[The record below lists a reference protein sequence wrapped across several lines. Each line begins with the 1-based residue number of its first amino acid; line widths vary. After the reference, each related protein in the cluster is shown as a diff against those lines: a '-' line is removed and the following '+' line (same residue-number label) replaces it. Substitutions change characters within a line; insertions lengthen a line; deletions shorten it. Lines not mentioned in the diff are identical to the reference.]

1 MAGAPAPALTAMRFA
16 GRTAWI
22 TGASSGIGEA
32 LAEAFANEGATLI
45 LSGRRRD
52 ALAQVA
58 SRLGGESLVLPFEAT
73 DSPALPAAVEAA
85 WDWRG
90 GVDILVNNAGV
101 SQRSLAIDTAPEVY
115 ETIIEVD
122 LIAPIRLTQLVLPL
136 MAGRGA
142 GHIVAIS
149 SVAGRL
155 GPVLRTAYAAAKH
168 GLIGY
173 CDALRAEV
181 EAAYGIKV
189 TTVLPGSVRTR
200 VAANALQG
208 DGTARGTSDANIEA
222 GMDPAECAR
231 RILDAVAAGTRELIV
246 AEGAEAFAAA
256 LRWQDPERLFDMLAA
271 EGKRL
276 AEARAQGR
284 RPDPAL
290 VNRTLKE

>member
-1 MAGAPAPALTAMRFA
+1 MRFED
-16 GRTAWI
+16 RTIWI

-32 LAEAFANEGATLI
+32 LAEAFAGEGARLI
-45 LSGRRRD
+45 LSGRRRGALED
-52 ALAQVA
+52 AA
-58 SRLGGESLVLPFEAT
+58 SRLGGGHLVLPFEAT
-73 DSPALPAAVEAA
+73 DWPALPAAVEAA
-85 WDWRG
+85 WKWRG

-115 ETIIEVD
+115 ETIIAID
-122 LIAPIRLTQLVLPL
+122 LLAPIRLTQLLLPL
-136 MAGRGA
+136 MAERGG

-189 TTVLPGSVRTR
+189 TTVLPGSVKTE

-208 DGTARGTSDANIEA
+208 DGTARGDSDANIEA
-222 GMDPAECAR
+222 GMEPAECAR
-231 RILDAVAAGTRELIV
+231 QILDAVAAGTRELVV
-246 AEGAEAFAAA
+246 AEGAEAFAAD
-256 LRWQDPERLFDMLAA
+256 LRWQDPERLFDLLST

-276 AEARAQGR
+276 AEARAEGR
-284 RPDPAL
+284 RPDPAP
-290 VNRTLKE
+290 VNRTLPG